1 MFRRSSALNKPQ
13 GVTTLAFEDK
23 SRDELVRMVE
33 TLRARVLELEGA
45 EARRRQVE
53 KIFGDTPH
61 LDALTGLYNRNA
73 FFALAVQQLRVA
85 TRMRR
90 PMLMLYC
97 RVNGLEQMAEV
108 LGLKEANRAL
118 AHAARI
124 ARETYREAD
133 IAARID
139 RDAFA
144 VLAIEADAPHEKLL
158 VERLKGRLSQQRSE
172 AKEPYGLS
180 MSVGV
185 AHWDPER
192 PCTVRDL
199 LTAAE
204 EDMYARDP
212 DSHFD

>member
-1 MFRRSSALNKPQ
+1 
-13 GVTTLAFEDK
+13 LAFEDK
-23 SRDELVRMVE
+23 SREELVKMVE
-33 TLRARVLELEGA
+33 ALRARVLELEGA

-97 RVNGLEQMAEV
+97 RLNGLEQMAEV

-118 AHAARI
+118 AHAARLT
-124 ARETYREAD
+124 RETYREAD

-144 VLAIEADAPHEKLL
+144 VLAIEADAPHEGLL
-158 VERLKGRLSQQRSE
+158 VERLKEHLARQRAE
-172 AKEPYGLS
+172 AKEPYGLA

-204 EDMYARDP
+204 EDMYASDP
-212 DSHFD
+212 DSQFD